1 MTIRLAERALAEPA
15 LQSQRA
21 FHPHDG
27 AARPAC
33 TSCITRSPGKRTTA
47 LRRRA
52 STMGLV
58 RIFDGHMMTLDEL
71 YLTPAK
77 IPARFERLSERLG
90 HSFSLPEAKR
100 AMEAARNEGGDS
112 PRRCH

>member
-1 MTIRLAERALAEPA
+1 MHHEVTRETHHSLA
-15 LQSQRA
+15 
-21 FHPHDG
+21 
-27 AARPAC
+27 
-33 TSCITRSPGKRTTA
+33 TTG
-47 LRRRA
+47 LYE
-52 STMGLV
+52 GLV